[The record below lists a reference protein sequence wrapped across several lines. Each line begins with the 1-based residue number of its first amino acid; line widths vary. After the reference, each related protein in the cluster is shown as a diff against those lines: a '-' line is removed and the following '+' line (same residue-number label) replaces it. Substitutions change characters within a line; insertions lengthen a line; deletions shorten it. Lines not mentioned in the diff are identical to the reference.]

1 MLGIKKERKP
11 VKWVL
16 KAKPPD
22 SSSWEDIETYDEP
35 KTYSDLKDVIDGLR
49 DDGYEGVR
57 LDAYDKNGRFVRHEF
72 VRYFTT
78 AKQINSYKNLQRTFQ
93 ELLTNQM
100 NMFNEMIKYQAELMK
115 TIKEIASSKPGYDDA
130 IAQVLYLKELE
141 REIASALGLNT
152 SGVNVSAETQKILLE
167 VVMDLVKTYLPELR
181 EKFAERYL
189 SRKEPTKEVTPTIPP
204 TPKLSPTAPVALP
217 EPPKEIY
224 ERLDQIAQR
233 VEEALKPPC
242 MKGET
247 CLEGV
252 EAQ

>member
-57 LDAYDKNGRFVRHEF
+57 LDAYDKNNRFVRHEF

-78 AKQINSYKNLQRTFQ
+78 AKQINSYKSLQRTFQ
-93 ELLTNQM
+93 ELLTNQI
-100 NMFNEMIKYQAELMK
+100 NMFNEMIKYQTELMK
-115 TIKEIASSKPGYDDA
+115 TLKEIGSSKPGYEDA
-130 IAQVLYLKELE
+130 IAQILYLKELE
-141 REIASALGLNT
+141 REIANALGLST
-152 SGVNVSAETQKILLE
+152 SGVSMSAETQKILLD
-167 VVMDLVKTYLPELR
+167 VVMDLVKTYMPELR
-181 EKFAERYL
+181 EKFAEKYL
-189 SRKEPTKEVTPTIPP
+189 GKKEATKIATPTP
-204 TPKLSPTAPVALP
+204 TPVPTPPISLP

-224 ERLDQIAQR
+224 DRLDQIAQR